1 MFEINP
7 LTRKKLA
14 RFRSIRRGYWSFLV
28 LVFLYILS
36 LAGELFVNKRA
47 LIVSYNNEIFFPTYG
62 EQMSGKD
69 FGLDYEYEVD
79 YRELKK
85 KFNREDT
92 GNWVLMPI
100 VPYGPYEMDYDD
112 EEAKG
117 FSPPDFKK
125 DIFVELIRQKGIYWH
140 DCFLVFA

>member
-7 LTRKKLA
+7 LTRKNLLA
-14 RFRSIRRGYWSFLV
+14 FVRSSGVIGLFLI
-28 LVFLYILS
+28 LVFLYLLS
-36 LAGELFVNKRA
+36 LAGELFVNNRA

-85 KFNREDT
+85 KFNLEDS
-92 GNWVLMPI
+92 GNWVANAYCSIQSL
-100 VPYGPYEMDYDD
+100 
-112 EEAKG
+112 
-117 FSPPDFKK
+117 
-125 DIFVELIRQKGIYWH
+125 
-140 DCFLVFA
+140 